1 MARAGTNLNR
11 DERVSAWTDRLL
23 GRWMDLLRRRAVLVL
38 LAGLVLSAVSATYA
52 ARNLAIDTS
61 TTNMISAE
69 VPFRR
74 NYIAFRQAFPD
85 FVDPLVVVID
95 APIPEQAQAVGEAL
109 ADTLRARDDLFEAVM
124 RPGSDPY
131 FRRNGLLFLDA
142 DALSRLADRLAGA
155 EPLLATLAED
165 PSARGLYDAIGLALT
180 VGADQLGDGE
190 DLADV
195 LDRIGDVLEKQ
206 IAGQPGA
213 LSWSTLVAPS
223 LTRSETGRDI
233 LLVQPVLD
241 HSGLTPADAAMNT
254 IRALAAD
261 IGATPENGAT
271 VRLTGPAALDQ
282 EELRDV
288 EAGASTA
295 GLVSLALVTLLLI
308 VGLRSPGLIVA
319 TVATLLMG
327 LIWTA
332 GFATLTI
339 GHLNLISVAFAVL
352 FVGLA
357 VDFSIHFGL
366 RCQEEGAQGLS
377 GGASLKAAAPRVAG
391 ALLLSAV
398 CAAAGF
404 YSFLPTDYL
413 GLAELGFI
421 SGSGMFIA
429 MLANFTVFP
438 ALMALIA
445 GKPGKPAPPAVTK
458 PAAGGPITRL
468 HRPIIVC
475 AAIAGIGA
483 AAALPFARFDF
494 NPLNLKNPDSE
505 SVSTFL
511 DIAGQD
517 GAVYAIDLLTDS
529 LDTAAEAAAR
539 LDRLEQV
546 SHAISLLSFVPADQ
560 DEKLQI
566 LDELAIFLAPLL
578 EERPQPPALGAA
590 DHARALQRFRDQLD
604 GFLGMTA
611 RKPGRLEASAERL
624 ASLLD
629 RFVGADGADASDLDA
644 LDRRLTGYL
653 PRLLADLRT
662 AMTAGPVAVADIP
675 DSLRRQWVTDDGKAR
690 VQVLPAPGTFD
701 NAALREFADAVFVAE
716 PAASGGPV
724 TINQAG
730 KVVVS
735 AFREA
740 TLWAIASLVV
750 LLMLVLRSLAGVLL
764 VMAPLILAALLMTA
778 IAVLLGLS
786 FNFAN
791 IIVLPLLFGLGVSS
805 AIHLVV
811 RHRKA
816 ADTAAVMTSSTP
828 RAVLFSTLT
837 TIASFGSLMVSG
849 HIGMVSMGQ
858 LLTIALGCTLLC
870 TLIVLP
876 ALMTWID
883 GRTSARA
890 N

>member
-1 MARAGTNLNR
+1 
-11 DERVSAWTDRLL
+11 
-23 GRWMDLLRRRAVLVL
+23 MDLLRRRAVLVL
-38 LAGLVLSAVSATYA
+38 LAGLALSAVSATYA

-74 NYIAFRQAFPD
+74 NYIAFRAAFPD

-95 APIPEQAQAVGEAL
+95 APIPEQAQATGEAL
-109 ADTLRARDDLFEAVM
+109 ADALRARDDLFQAVL

-131 FRRNGLLFLDA
+131 FRRNGLLFLEV

-155 EPLLATLAED
+155 EALLATLAED
-165 PSARGLYDAIGLALT
+165 PSARGLYQAIGLALT
-180 VGADQLGDGE
+180 EGADQLGDGE

-195 LDRIGDVLEKQ
+195 LDRFGDVVEKQ
-206 IAGQPGA
+206 IDEQPGA

-223 LTRSETGRDI
+223 LTRSDAGRDI

-241 HSGLTPADAAMNT
+241 HSGLNPADAAMNA
-254 IRALAAD
+254 IRDLAA
-261 IGATPENGAT
+261 GAGVTPDSGVT
-271 VRLTGPAALDQ
+271 IRLTGSAALDQ
-282 EELRDV
+282 EELKDV

-295 GLVSLALVTLLLI
+295 GLVSLLLVTLLLV

-332 GFATLTI
+332 GFATLTV

-377 GGASLKAAAPRVAG
+377 RGDSLKAAAPRVAG

-445 GKPGKPAPPAVTK
+445 GKPAKLSGPS
-458 PAAGGPITRL
+458 AAKTPTNGWTARL
-468 HRPIIVC
+468 HRPIILC

-483 AAALPFARFDF
+483 ATMLPFARFDF
-494 NPLNLKNPDSE
+494 NPLNLKNPESE
-505 SVSTFL
+505 SVATFL

-529 LDTAAEAAAR
+529 LDAAAEAAERLGR
-539 LDRLEQV
+539 LDQV
-546 SHAISLLSFVPADQ
+546 SHAISLASLVPADQ
-560 DEKLQI
+560 DEKLEI

-578 EERPQPPALGAA
+578 EEPPPPPALDATE
-590 DHARALQRFRDQLD
+590 HATALQRFRDQV
-604 GFLGMTA
+604 GQFLGTTA
-611 RKPGRLEASAERL
+611 GRTGRLETSANRL
-624 ASLLD
+624 AGLLD
-629 RFVGADGADASDLDA
+629 RFAGADGADASALA
-644 LDRRLTGYL
+644 ELDRRLTGHL
-653 PRLLADLRT
+653 PRLLTDLRT
-662 AMTAGPVAVADIP
+662 AMAAGPVTVADIP
-675 DSLRRQWVTDDGKAR
+675 DALRRQWVTDDGKAR
-690 VQVLPAPGTFD
+690 VQILPVPGAFD
-701 NAALREFADAVFVAE
+701 NADLRDFADAVFAAE

-740 TLWAIASLVV
+740 TLWAVASIVL
-750 LLMLVLRSLAGVLL
+750 LLMLVLRNLAGVIL

-778 IAVLLGLS
+778 VAVLLGLS

-811 RHRKA
+811 RHQKA
-816 ADTAAVMTSSTP
+816 TDTRAVMTSSTP

-849 HIGMVSMGQ
+849 HLGMASMGQ

-870 TLIVLP
+870 TLVVLP
-876 ALMTWID
+876 ALMTWVD
-883 GRTSARA
+883 KRTSVRGA
-890 N
+890 